1 MDQRERIAV
10 ARKIWELTDMN
21 SRIYEDVAELYADL
35 KYNAPV
41 YVASCWRVQLEGT
54 SLTRFNTDLKTETL
68 QCRFPTE
75 SKLFLWSLSL

>member
-1 MDQRERIAV
+1 MDQMERIAV

-41 YVASCWRVQLEGT
+41 YVEICTGNMVNH
-54 SLTRFNTDLKTETL
+54 RFCGHCRNEVNKGAKFCD
-68 QCRFPTE
+68 QCGRE
-75 SKLFLWSLSL
+75 LLGNGK

>member
-1 MDQRERIAV
+1 MDQMERIAV

-41 YVASCWRVQLEGT
+41 YVEIGT
-54 SLTRFNTDLKTETL
+54 GNLVTHRFCGKCKSEVNKGAKFCD
-68 QCRFPTE
+68 QCGRE
-75 SKLFLWSLSL
+75 LIGNAK

>member
-35 KYNAPV
+35 KYNAPT
-41 YVASCWRVQLEGT
+41 YVEFCSYNSMVT
-54 SLTRFNTDLKTETL
+54 YRFCGHCKSKVNKGAKFCD
-68 QCRFPTE
+68 QCGRE
-75 SKLFLWSLSL
+75 LLGNE